1 MCNAHICQ
9 CATHIFAKIELMEFG
24 KFFKECRKQAG
35 LTQMEVAN
43 KLHIQQSNIS
53 DWEKN
58 ISRPC
63 YEYLIELA
71 KIYDVTLYELLG
83 LDEATFR

>member
-1 MCNAHICQ
+1 M
-9 CATHIFAKIELMEFG
+9 
-24 KFFKECRKQAG
+24 
-35 LTQMEVAN
+35 TQTEVAE
-43 KLHIQQSNIS
+43 KLHIKQSNIS

-71 KIYDVTLYELLG
+71 KIYDVSLYDLLG

>member
-1 MCNAHICQ
+1 MCIAHICQ
-9 CATHIFAKIELMEFG
+9 CVLHIFAKIDTMEFG
-24 KFFKECRKQAG
+24 KYFKMYRKQAG
-35 LTQMEVAN
+35 LTQTEVAE
-43 KLHIQQSNIS
+43 KLHIKQSNIS

-71 KIYDVTLYELLG
+71 KIYDVSLYDLLG

>member
-1 MCNAHICQ
+1 M
-9 CATHIFAKIELMEFG
+9 
-24 KFFKECRKQAG
+24 
-35 LTQMEVAN
+35 TQMEVAN

-71 KIYDVTLYELLG
+71 KIYDVSLYELLG
-83 LDEATFR
+83 LEEATFR

>member
-9 CATHIFAKIELMEFG
+9 CATHIFAKIKLMEFG
-24 KFFKECRKQAG
+24 EHFKKCRNQAK
-35 LTQMEVAN
+35 LTQTYVAS
-43 KLHIQQSNIS
+43 KLKIRQSNIS
-53 DWEKN
+53 DWENN
-58 ISRPC
+58 ISRPS

-71 KIYDVTLYELLG
+71 RIYDVTLYELLG